1 MLNSDRVAIVVRP
14 FGMIFRIVVFAVL
27 LLTSS
32 LVVLAADT
40 SILRGVLQV
49 DSKMDTEGST
59 SLVLLDAT
67 GRRTT
72 LYGDLFVEAQLRD
85 RRLTERQWEL
95 EGSFASDGRFEIYKL
110 FTVKDG
116 QRYRVTYY
124 CEICHIYTHEPG
136 RCMCCQEETE
146 LREVP
151 ES

>member
-1 MLNSDRVAIVVRP
+1 MLNSDRVVIVARLSD
-14 FGMIFRIVVFAVL
+14 MTFRIIVFAVL
-27 LLTSS
+27 SLTSG
-32 LVVLAADT
+32 LVVLTADT
-40 SILRGVLQV
+40 LTLRGVLQA
-49 DSKMDTEGST
+49 DPKMNTGGSA

-72 LYGDLFVEAQLRD
+72 LYGDLFVEAQIRD
-85 RRLTERQWEL
+85 ERLTEREWEF
-95 EGSFASDGRFEIYKL
+95 EGSFASDGRFEIHKL
-110 FTVKDG
+110 FTIKDG

-146 LREVP
+146 LREIP

>member
-59 SLVLLDAT
+59 SLVLLDAN

-95 EGSFASDGRFEIYKL
+95 EGSFASDVRFEIYKL

>member
-32 LVVLAADT
+32 LVALAADT

-59 SLVLLDAT
+59 SLVLLDAN

-124 CEICHIYTHEPG
+124 CEICHI
-136 RCMCCQEETE
+136 
-146 LREVP
+146 
-151 ES
+151 

>member
-1 MLNSDRVAIVVRP
+1 MLNSDRVVIVVRP

-59 SLVLLDAT
+59 SLVLLDAN

-72 LYGDLFVEAQLRD
+72 LYGLSL
-85 RRLTERQWEL
+85 
-95 EGSFASDGRFEIYKL
+95 I
-110 FTVKDG
+110 
-116 QRYRVTYY
+116 
-124 CEICHIYTHEPG
+124 HI
-136 RCMCCQEETE
+136 
-146 LREVP
+146 
-151 ES
+151 